1 MKRLSIL
8 KTGPS
13 INDVTSE
20 GKRGEIYGDL
30 HKSNWSDKGCEG
42 GKKMRHVDDVIYGCP
57 LNGSPQKEILKI
69 GPVMPKLLHFAA
81 MNCLLCYDI
90 LNAFFIMIP
99 WMPYLI

>member
-1 MKRLSIL
+1 
-8 KTGPS
+8 
-13 INDVTSE
+13 
-20 GKRGEIYGDL
+20 
-30 HKSNWSDKGCEG
+30 
-42 GKKMRHVDDVIYGCP
+42 MRRMDDVIYGCP